1 MSPTPKFQQWRGAR
15 SPEPKR
21 SVHGQD
27 STPQPRHFNTTY
39 TSALSPT
46 STSTRRS
53 IPPPMPRDSSDAG
66 TNQRP
71 KTSSTSEPIKATSAP
86 CIGSFIGSQAAKASV
101 ALTGGSEIAKT
112 PFAPAVSGSRSLA
125 SSRSLTP
132 TGMRKLSG
140 AEEPVRILGVGSGGI
155 LELSQQVNDCM
166 VSWALLRF
174 QVGGGTFLRT
184 KYVAIHCNG
193 EDTPVMLR
201 GWLNGRSSEVLSL
214 LGEVHANIDITRAK
228 DLTVQD
234 ICKRLL
240 PLFAADN
247 LVLSLSA
254 LHEEYGKVVQQL
266 QEESRQRTLAS
277 VPAPAPPKPEVRIT
291 PRTASEALRAVG
303 AERGP
308 CNWVLL
314 EPRSLQ
320 LHSCGLGGIE
330 DLKSSLAED
339 RVLFGALRL
348 SFGRSPGIVKHIFV
362 HWVGPRV
369 SAVQRGL
376 LNARLADA
384 TTMVGKCCAVV
395 FRREAHCIGD
405 LRLEDIIMELRRLT
419 VVDGIAATDG
429 IAAGRIS
436 AAEYLA
442 ALKEETSI
450 KQPEAEP
457 ETPPS
462 PPPPP
467 VPAHVGIAVKTAI
480 DKVRSTSGEW
490 NWVLCGWDRPEPLH
504 RSAPSRG
511 GA

>member
-1 MSPTPKFQQWRGAR
+1 
-15 SPEPKR
+15 
-21 SVHGQD
+21 
-27 STPQPRHFNTTY
+27 
-39 TSALSPT
+39 
-46 STSTRRS
+46 
-53 IPPPMPRDSSDAG
+53 MPRDLSEMSPHP
-66 TNQRP
+66 RP
-71 KTSSTSEPIKATSAP
+71 KISIVGELTKTHSAP
-86 CIGSFIGSQAAKASV
+86 GIGSQAPKFTFVS
-101 ALTGGSEIAKT
+101 GGGGEIAKT
-112 PFAPAVSGSRSLA
+112 TSAPAVSGSRSFA
-125 SSRSLTP
+125 SSSRSLTP

-155 LELSQQVNDCM
+155 LELSEQVNDRM

-184 KYVAIHCNG
+184 KLVAIHCNG

-201 GWLNGRSSEVLSL
+201 GWLNGRSSEVLGL
-214 LGEVHANIDITRAK
+214 LGEVHANIDITRSK
-228 DLTVQD
+228 ELTVQD
-234 ICKRLL
+234 VCKRLL

-247 LVLSLSA
+247 LVLSIDA
-254 LHEEYGKVVQQL
+254 LYEEYGKVVQQM
-266 QEESRQRTLAS
+266 QEESRQRTLAP
-277 VPAPAPPKPEVRIT
+277 VPAPTPPDAEVRPAPG

-303 AERGP
+303 AERGK

-314 EPRSLQ
+314 EPRSFQ
-320 LHSCGLGGIE
+320 LHSCGLGGLE
-330 DLKSSLAED
+330 DLKSNLAED

-348 SFGRSPGIVKHIFV
+348 TFGSQRPGIVKHIFV

-384 TTMVGKCCAVV
+384 AAFVGKSCALV
-395 FRREAHCIGD
+395 FRRQAHCLGD
-405 LRLEDIIMELRRLT
+405 LRLEDIIAELRRLT

-442 ALKEETSI
+442 ALKEETSP
-450 KQPEAEP
+450 QPEWEAEP
-457 ETPPS
+457 EALA
-462 PPPPP
+462 PPPAPK
-467 VPAHVGIAVKTAI
+467 PAHLGVDIKTAI

-490 NWVLCGWDRPEPLH
+490 NWVLCGWDRPEPL
-504 RSAPSRG
+504 SKPSPSRG